1 MGDRTKFEQ
10 MLEFLIND
18 EKSKAEELFHEIVV
32 EKSREI
38 YENILDDELALEAD
52 EEGEEESTEEAAEEE
67 EESVEEMFNME
78 ADDEEEGDAP
88 DFGGDDEE
96 GDAPDMDGDD
106 EPADDDVASMV
117 LDVKDDLQDLK
128 DMFAAL
134 DAKIGGGDD
143 MDMGMDGDVGGP
155 GDAGDDFVQDVEK
168 KPEDEM
174 FSFEADDEEEEPK
187 TESKKFRSPGDL
199 MREYVDK
206 VASPSNKEGADNTK
220 SIIDNMKNDMGGTNQ
235 NIVSGRDGADAG
247 SVGAGGTIKGNGVLK
262 GKPQDMNTGNINVPG
277 GNAGKTAFTHKEPG
291 HGPEKKGA
299 GENADKGAGSP
310 LNGAPGRA
318 K

>member
-52 EEGEEESTEEAAEEE
+52 EEGEEESTEEATEEE

-78 ADDEEEGDAP
+78 ADDEEKGDAP

-96 GDAPDMDGDD
+96 DDSPDMGGDEE

-134 DAKIGGGDD
+134 DAKIGGDD
-143 MDMGMDGDVGGP
+143 MDMPGDDMG
-155 GDAGDDFVQDVEK
+155 GDAGDDFVNDVEMPG

-174 FSFEADDEEEEPK
+174 MSFEADEEDEEPK

-220 SIIDNMKNDMGGTNQ
+220 STIDNMKNDMGGTTE
-235 NIVSGRDGADAG
+235 NILSGRNGAEAG
-247 SVGAGGTIKGNGVLK
+247 SVGAGGTVKGNGVLK

>member
-52 EEGEEESTEEAAEEE
+52 EEGEEESTEEATEEE

-78 ADDEEEGDAP
+78 ADDEEKGDAP

-96 GDAPDMDGDD
+96 DDSPDMGGDD
-106 EPADDDVASMV
+106 EEPADDDVASMV

-134 DAKIGGGDD
+134 DAKIGGDD
-143 MDMGMDGDVGGP
+143 MDMPGDDMG
-155 GDAGDDFVQDVEK
+155 GDAGDDFVNDVEMPG

-174 FSFEADDEEEEPK
+174 MSFEADEEDEEPK

-220 SIIDNMKNDMGGTNQ
+220 STIDNMINDMGGTTE
-235 NIVSGRDGADAG
+235 NILSGRNGADAG
-247 SVGAGGTIKGNGVLK
+247 SVGAGGTVKGNGVLK